1 MKSNL
6 YLELKDRVDN
16 MNIKDSVLRLLNV
29 EVPPLPEEQVIHIE
43 DILGAPV
50 ASKHNQHAIVMIVGK
65 TGEGKSRAAL
75 FIGYRVAVYLAKQL
89 GGHWKDYFNS
99 ENVAVMT
106 TEEVI
111 RVMKANSP
119 KKVIILDDIG
129 AAWNS
134 RDWNSK
140 GNKILNRIIMTFR
153 NKNNLLILTLPD
165 SFILDKVPRN
175 LLHFHIEM
183 FKQEFD
189 QGFSIYKLFRV
200 LRRYRTGKTYFV
212 HPRLNG
218 VKFVAGA
225 VDDSEIPQ
233 ELIDEYET
241 RRNVI
246 QEVAEAKDMKDFE
259 QLAAEIENDE
269 ELEMQ
274 NNRTNDVKKI
284 QEENHTMEYAQ
295 YRNNG
300 KTVLDAHALVV
311 GNHKKEQVAHPTTL
325 DRRAKKQN
333 IITVPY

>member
-1 MKSNL
+1 
-6 YLELKDRVDN
+6 
-16 MNIKDSVLRLLNV
+16 NIKDSVLRLLNV
-29 EVPPLPEEQVIHIE
+29 EAPPLSDEQVIHIE

-225 VDDSEIPQ
+225 VDDSEIPR
-233 ELIDEYET
+233 ELIDEYEI
-241 RRNVI
+241 RRNAI
-246 QEVAEAKDMKDFE
+246 QEVAEAKDMDDFE
-259 QLAAEIENDE
+259 RLAAELANDE
-269 ELEMQ
+269 EEEKQ
-274 NNRTNDVKKI
+274 NDRVKDVKKI
-284 QEENHTMEYAQ
+284 QQENHVMEFAQ
-295 YRNNG
+295 YLNDG
-300 KTVLDAHALVV
+300 KSGRDAHKLVKL
-311 GNHKKEQVAHPTTL
+311 NHKDEEVVSRITL
-325 DRRAKKQN
+325 SKKAKKQN
-333 IITVPY
+333 LVLVC

>member
-1 MKSNL
+1 MSVNL
-6 YLELKDRVDN
+6 YEELKSRVDN
-16 MNIKDSVLRLLNV
+16 IHVPNYMLKLMNI
-29 EVPPLPEEQVIHIE
+29 EAPPLTDEQVIHIE
-43 DILGAPV
+43 DIIGAPV

-65 TGEGKSRAAL
+65 TGEGKSRTAL
-75 FIGYRVAVYLAKQL
+75 FAGYKVAVYLAKQL
-89 GGHWKDYFNS
+89 GGEWQDYFNS
-99 ENVAVMT
+99 ENIAVMT

-189 QGFSIYKLFRV
+189 QGFAIYKLFRV

-218 VKFVAGA
+218 IKFVAGA

-241 RRNVI
+241 RRNAI
-246 QEVAEAKDMKDFE
+246 QEEAEKKDMDDFE
-259 QLAAEIENDE
+259 QLAAELTVDENPEKD
-269 ELEMQ
+269 L
-274 NNRTNDVKKI
+274 
-284 QEENHTMEYAQ
+284 
-295 YRNNG
+295 
-300 KTVLDAHALVV
+300 
-311 GNHKKEQVAHPTTL
+311 
-325 DRRAKKQN
+325 KKQVELDKAFAIHEMN
-333 IITVPY
+333 LKEGTPIRKGCDMLNLQKDKFYKLKKSNPEMFGLSV

>member
-1 MKSNL
+1 MRSNL
-6 YLELKDRVDN
+6 YLELKNRVDN
-16 MNIKDSVLRLLNV
+16 MNVKESVLRLLNI
-29 EVPPLPEEQVIHIE
+29 EAPPLPEEQVIHIE
-43 DILGAPV
+43 DIIGAPV

-65 TGEGKSRAAL
+65 TGEGKSRTAL
-75 FIGYRVAVYLAKQL
+75 FAGYKVALYLAKQL

-99 ENVAVMT
+99 ENIAVMT

-189 QGFSIYKLFRV
+189 QGFAIYKLFRV

-241 RRNVI
+241 RRNAI
-246 QEVAEAKDMKDFE
+246 QCEAEKKDMDDFE
-259 QLAAEIENDE
+259 RLAAELANDE
-269 ELEMQ
+269 EEEKQ
-274 NNRTNDVKKI
+274 NSRVKDVKKI
-284 QEENHTMEYAQ
+284 QAENHVMEFAKYL
-295 YRNNG
+295 NEG
-300 KTVLDAHALVV
+300 KSGRDAHKLVKL
-311 GNHKKEQVAHPTTL
+311 NHKDEEVVSRITL
-325 DRRAKKQN
+325 SKKAKKQN
-333 IITVPY
+333 LVLVC

>member
-1 MKSNL
+1 MKANL

-16 MNIKDSVLRLLNV
+16 LNIKETTLKLLNM
-29 EVPPLPEEQVIHIE
+29 EAPPLTDEQTIHIE

-65 TGEGKSRAAL
+65 TGEGKSRAGL

-89 GGHWKDYFNS
+89 GGHWRDYFDS
-99 ENVAVMT
+99 ENIAVMT

-175 LLHFHIEM
+175 LLHYHIEM
-183 FKQEFD
+183 YKQDYD
-189 QGFSIYKLFRV
+189 QGSSIYKLFRV

-218 VKFVAGA
+218 IKFVAGE
-225 VDDSEIPQ
+225 VDNSDIPQ
-233 ELIDEYET
+233 ELIEEYET
-241 RRNVI
+241 RRNAI
-246 QEVAEAKDMKDFE
+246 QEEAEKKDMDDFE
-259 QLAAEIENDE
+259 QLAAELANEESDEN
-269 ELEMQ
+269 Q
-274 NNRTNDVKKI
+274 NERIKDVKKI
-284 QEENHTMEYAQ
+284 QRENHVMEFAQ
-295 YRNNG
+295 YLNDG
-300 KTVLDAHALVV
+300 KSGRDAHKLVKF
-311 GNHKKEQVAHPTTL
+311 NHKDEEVASRITL
-325 DRRAKKQN
+325 SKKAKKQN
-333 IITVPY
+333 LVLMC

>member
-16 MNIKDSVLRLLNV
+16 MNLKDSMLRLLNV
-29 EVPPLPEEQVIHIE
+29 EAPPLPEEQVIHIE
-43 DILGAPV
+43 DIIGAPV

-65 TGEGKSRAAL
+65 TGEGKSRTAL
-75 FIGYRVAVYLAKQL
+75 FAGYKVALYLAKQL

-99 ENVAVMT
+99 ENIAVMT

-111 RVMKANSP
+111 RVMKTNSH

-129 AAWNS
+129 AEWNS

-189 QGFSIYKLFRV
+189 QGFAIYKLFRV

-241 RRNVI
+241 RRNAI
-246 QEVAEAKDMKDFE
+246 QEVAEAKDMDDIE
-259 QLAAEIENDE
+259 RLAAELANDE
-269 ELEMQ
+269 EEEKQ

-284 QEENHTMEYAQ
+284 QEKNHTDEYAQ
-295 YRNNG
+295 YRNDG

-311 GNHKKEQVAHPTTL
+311 KNHKKEKVAHPTTL

>member
-16 MNIKDSVLRLLNV
+16 MNLKDSMLRLLNV
-29 EVPPLPEEQVIHIE
+29 EAPPLPEEQVIHIE
-43 DILGAPV
+43 DIIGAPV

-65 TGEGKSRAAL
+65 TGEGKSRTAL
-75 FIGYRVAVYLAKQL
+75 FAGYKVALYLAKQL

-99 ENVAVMT
+99 ENIAVMT

-189 QGFSIYKLFRV
+189 QGFAIYKLFRV

-233 ELIDEYET
+233 ELIDEYDADTELKNHWKDEWNKTTSFIKT
-241 RRNVI
+241 RNLIAHNPPFYNFDVDMDSNTGNIHIKSGKEEMHCLKKPIGKPGSGLSLKRLTRECTELRALIISLDNAHTSEI
-246 QEVAEAKDMKDFE
+246 YKD
-259 QLAAEIENDE
+259 
-269 ELEMQ
+269 
-274 NNRTNDVKKI
+274 
-284 QEENHTMEYAQ
+284 
-295 YRNNG
+295 
-300 KTVLDAHALVV
+300 
-311 GNHKKEQVAHPTTL
+311 
-325 DRRAKKQN
+325 
-333 IITVPY
+333 

>member
-6 YLELKDRVDN
+6 YLELKDRVEN
-16 MNIKDSVLRLLNV
+16 MNLKDSMLRLLNV

-65 TGEGKSRAAL
+65 TGEGKSRTAL
-75 FIGYRVAVYLAKQL
+75 FAGYKVALYLAKQL

-99 ENVAVMT
+99 ENIAVMT

-134 RDWNSK
+134 RVWNSK

-189 QGFSIYKLFRV
+189 QGFAIYKLFRV

-241 RRNVI
+241 RRNAI
-246 QEVAEAKDMKDFE
+246 QCEAEKKDMDDFE
-259 QLAAEIENDE
+259 RLAAELANDE
-269 ELEMQ
+269 EGEKQ
-274 NNRTNDVKKI
+274 NDRTNDVKKI
-284 QEENHTMEYAQ
+284 QEENHVMEFAQ
-295 YRNNG
+295 YLNDG
-300 KTVLDAHALVV
+300 KSLRDAHKMVKF
-311 GNHKKEQVAHPTTL
+311 NHKKETVFSMNTL
-325 DRRAKKQN
+325 HTHAKKQN
-333 IITVPY
+333 LILID

>member
-1 MKSNL
+1 MINL
-6 YLELKDRVDN
+6 YEELKTRTKNLVIPDHLKTLFSIETPALTD
-16 MNIKDSVLRLLNV
+16 
-29 EVPPLPEEQVIHIE
+29 EQTIHIE
-43 DILGAPV
+43 DIIGAPV

-65 TGEGKSRAAL
+65 TGEGKSRTGL
-75 FIGYRVAVYLAKQL
+75 FMGYRVAVYLAKQL
-89 GGHWKDYFNS
+89 GGVWQDYFNS
-99 ENVAVMT
+99 ENIAVMT

-165 SFILDKVPRN
+165 SVILDKVPRN
-175 LLHFHIEM
+175 LLHYHIEM

-189 QGFSIYKLFRV
+189 DGFAIYKLFRV
-200 LRRYRTGKTYFV
+200 LRRYRTGKTYFI

-246 QEVAEAKDMKDFE
+246 QEAAEKKDMDDFE
-259 QLAAEIENDE
+259 QLAADIVNDE
-269 ELEMQ
+269 MEDKQ
-274 NNRTNDVKKI
+274 HGRVKNVLKI
-284 QEENHTMEYAQ
+284 QELNHTQEFAEYVNEKGVSDSEAHRRVLENHKEEDVAGRKTLKARAIK
-295 YRNNG
+295 RN
-300 KTVLDAHALVV
+300 LL
-311 GNHKKEQVAHPTTL
+311 L
-325 DRRAKKQN
+325 S
-333 IITVPY
+333 Y

>member
-6 YLELKDRVDN
+6 YLELKERVEN
-16 MNIKDSVLRLLNV
+16 MNVKDSMLRLLNI
-29 EVPPLPEEQVIHIE
+29 EVPPLQEEQVIHIE
-43 DILGAPV
+43 DIIGAPV

-65 TGEGKSRAAL
+65 TGEGKSRTAL
-75 FIGYRVAVYLAKQL
+75 FAGYKVAVYLAKQL

-99 ENVAVMT
+99 ENIAVMT

-175 LLHFHIEM
+175 LLHYHIEM

-189 QGFSIYKLFRV
+189 QGFAIYKLFRV

-241 RRNVI
+241 RRNAI
-246 QEVAEAKDMKDFE
+246 QEVAEAKDMDDFE
-259 QLAAEIENDE
+259 RLAAEIANDE
-269 ELEMQ
+269 ESEAQ
-274 NNRTNDVKKI
+274 EDRVSGVKKI
-284 QEENHTMEYAQ
+284 QEENHVMEFAEYL
-295 YRNNG
+295 NDG
-300 KTVLDAHALVV
+300 KSLRAAYKLVKF
-311 GNHKKEQVAHPTTL
+311 NHKKETVFSMNTL
-325 DRRAKKQN
+325 HTHAKKQN
-333 IITVPY
+333 LILLD